1 MVTGNNI
8 ADRLPLDRTIG
19 LISDMTY
26 EEFFSDVD
34 EGISEADLGLLEDA
48 VQIADEVAIE
58 LGMTY
63 K

>member
-1 MVTGNNI
+1 MVTGDNI

-48 VQIADEVAIE
+48 DQIADEVAIE

>member
-1 MVTGNNI
+1 MVTGDNI